1 MLGKV
6 SVKMNDK
13 RSRFIPIIIV
23 AVNVLAVIVRWSS
36 LPELMPAHFD
46 LKGNASGTMSRSILL
61 IYPLI
66 GAVICLASYVMAGIK
81 PKLQTGLIVLAS
93 GICLVLLSSAMVSLT
108 YGKVPLFMLAE
119 PVIMLAAV
127 VAFAVCVVKSRKSK

>member
-1 MLGKV
+1 
-6 SVKMNDK
+6 MNYK
-13 RSRFIPIIIV
+13 RSWLVPIIIMV
-23 AVNVLAVIVRWSS
+23 VNVLAVIVRWTS
-36 LPELMPAHFD
+36 LPEPMPAHFD
-46 LKGNASGTMSRSILL
+46 LEGNASGTMSRCVL
-61 IYPLI
+61 IMYPLI

-81 PKLQTGLIVLAS
+81 PKLLIGLVILCS

-127 VAFAVCVVKSRKSK
+127 VAFTVCVVKSRKSK

>member
-1 MLGKV
+1 
-6 SVKMNDK
+6 MNYK
-13 RSRFIPIIIV
+13 RSWLIPIIIMV
-23 AVNVLAVIVRWSS
+23 VNVLAVIVRWTS
-36 LPELMPAHFD
+36 LPEPMPAHFD
-46 LKGNASGTMSRSILL
+46 LEGNASGTMSRYVLL
-61 IYPLI
+61 MYPLI

-81 PKLQTGLIVLAS
+81 PKLLTGLVVFAS